1 MKEEARKILLQA
13 VGEVEPTDDLA
24 EAMRA
29 RVASLSFVDLDIATR
44 EPMRE
49 LNAFDRA

>member
-1 MKEEARKILLQA
+1 MKEKARKILLHA
-13 VGEVEPTDDLA
+13 VGEVKPTNDLA

-49 LNAFDRA
+49 LHAFDRA